1 MKLRENSLKT
11 IQSLY
16 NLGIIQP
23 VASKTDYTK
32 GLYKLKQLGIEKYF
46 VLPQLNSKNKSTS
59 IKKIAKL
66 FHIELPKIIFIDNDI
81 LELKAVSSELP
92 QVTCIDATNYGGDMY
107 KQLKKIMDFSE
118 KVIVDEKPESSY
130 AN

>member
-1 MKLRENSLKT
+1 M
-11 IQSLY
+11 
-16 NLGIIQP
+16 
-23 VASKTDYTK
+23 
-32 GLYKLKQLGIEKYF
+32 YKLKQPGIEKYF
-46 VLPQLNSKNKSTS
+46 VLPQLNSENKSTS

-66 FHIELPKIIFIDNDI
+66 FHIELQKIIFIDNDI

-92 QVTCIDATNYGGDMY
+92 QVTCIDATNHGGDIY